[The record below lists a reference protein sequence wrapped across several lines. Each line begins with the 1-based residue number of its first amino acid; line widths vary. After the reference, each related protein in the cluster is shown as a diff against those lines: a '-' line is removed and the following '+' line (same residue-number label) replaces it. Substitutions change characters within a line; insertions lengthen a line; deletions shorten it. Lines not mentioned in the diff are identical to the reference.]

1 MSKNKDFLFY
11 RAYIIYFSFVLLMIL
26 VLWMTLSI
34 QLSDR
39 NSLFGAGDDRIPKK
53 TINEEAEYG
62 DILDK
67 DLNPLVT
74 TISYYDIA
82 MDPSVV
88 DQKVF
93 DTEISKLSEGLSEI
107 FKDRT
112 PREYENLIRSK
123 RANSKEYV
131 LLQKQVTND
140 QRKQLRKLPIFEL
153 GQMKGGLIDNQET
166 SIRKKLRGFAGRT
179 MGRYTNKDGKVTAI
193 GIEGAFHDVLAGESG
208 KRVVQ
213 KLATGWKKTDK
224 YEKEAVSGSDL
235 VLTID
240 SDIQEVV
247 HSELEKQLI
256 EMDASH
262 GCVIVMEVKTGYVR
276 AISNLKRHPDNT
288 FTQPYNYAI
297 GTRTAPGS
305 TFKLA
310 SLMAALEDGKLHL
323 DDIVNASGKYVFK
336 GSSKPLYDSNWGNGY
351 GEITVQE
358 AFEKSSNV
366 IAPTINDKYKN
377 EPHKFIDRLK
387 QFGITDPL
395 GIKLMG
401 EKTPLVSRPGTQ
413 VWSGLSIP
421 YMAIGYEVEQVPLQ
435 TLSLYNTVAN
445 NGKMMKPLFVQEIRR
460 SGKVVE
466 SFSPVVL
473 KERICSQ
480 STIDKVK
487 KCLEGVMK
495 TGTGSD
501 LASVNFD
508 IAGKTGT
515 AKIMDESGQFLDRGQ
530 SDYQA
535 SFCGYFPAENPLYSC
550 IVVIYKPKVNIYGA
564 KVSGTVFAA
573 VANKV
578 FASNLQFHDAINE
591 VGERSKK
598 SPQIKSGYKSNVSSA
613 LSELGY
619 EHEHHKSGNW
629 INSSK
634 SSSEIKLSNRKID
647 KKLMPNVKGMTA
659 KDAVFLLESLG
670 YVVKIKGFGQVVYQS
685 VKEGEDVEKGRLV
698 QLTLKE

>member
-1 MSKNKDFLFY
+1 
-11 RAYIIYFSFVLLMIL
+11 
-26 VLWMTLSI
+26 
-34 QLSDR
+34 
-39 NSLFGAGDDRIPKK
+39 
-53 TINEEAEYG
+53 
-62 DILDK
+62 
-67 DLNPLVT
+67 
-74 TISYYDIA
+74 
-82 MDPSVV
+82 
-88 DQKVF
+88 
-93 DTEISKLSEGLSEI
+93 
-107 FKDRT
+107 
-112 PREYENLIRSK
+112 
-123 RANSKEYV
+123 
-131 LLQKQVTND
+131 
-140 QRKQLRKLPIFEL
+140 
-153 GQMKGGLIDNQET
+153 
-166 SIRKKLRGFAGRT
+166 
-179 MGRYTNKDGKVTAI
+179 DGKVTAI
-193 GIEGAFHDVLAGESG
+193 GIEGAFHDVLAGSSG
-208 KRVVQ
+208 QRVMQ

-262 GCVIVMEVKTGYVR
+262 GCVIVMEVKTGYIR
-276 AISNLKRHPDNT
+276 AISNLKRHADNT

-323 DDIVNASGKYVFK
+323 DDIVNAKGKYTFK
-336 GSSKPLYDSNWGNGY
+336 GSSKPLFDSNWGNGY
-351 GEITVQE
+351 GEITVKK

-366 IAPTINDKYKN
+366 LAPTINDKYKN
-377 EPHKFIDRLK
+377 EPHRFIERLE
-387 QFGITDPL
+387 QFGLTDPL
-395 GIKLMG
+395 GIKLVG
-401 EKTPLVSRPGTQ
+401 EKKPLVSRPGTN

-460 SGKVVE
+460 SGEVVE
-466 SFSPVVL
+466 RFSPVVL

-480 STIDKVK
+480 STINKVK

-495 TGTGSD
+495 NGTGAD

-515 AKIMDESGQFLDRGQ
+515 AKIMDESGQFLERNK
-530 SDYQA
+530 SEYQA

-550 IVVIYKPKVNIYGA
+550 IVVIYKPKVNIHGA

-619 EHEHHKSGNW
+619 EHEYNKSGNW

-634 SSSEIKLSNRKID
+634 SSSKIKLSERKIVNNV
-647 KKLMPNVKGMTA
+647 MPNVTGMTA

-670 YVVKIKGFGQVVYQS
+670 YVVKIKGYGQVVYQS
-685 VKEGEDVEKGRLV
+685 VKEGEDVEKGRLI
-698 QLTLKE
+698 QITLKE